1 MTQEEINQAE
11 WSNPQ
16 NWSGP
21 KWCKLY
27 FSRRDTRAWV
37 PKWHKAFGW
46 TINIGN
52 PRGAVWLAGVTIWAI
67 AFVVFSNAIALN
79 LLQRK

>member
-1 MTQEEINQAE
+1 MTREEINQAE
-11 WSNPQ
+11 WNNPQ

-37 PKWHKAFGW
+37 PKWHQTFGW

-52 PRGAVWLAGVTIWAI
+52 PRGAVWLVGVVVGAI
-67 AFVVFSNAIALN
+67 AFVVFSNIVALN
-79 LLQRK
+79 LIARK